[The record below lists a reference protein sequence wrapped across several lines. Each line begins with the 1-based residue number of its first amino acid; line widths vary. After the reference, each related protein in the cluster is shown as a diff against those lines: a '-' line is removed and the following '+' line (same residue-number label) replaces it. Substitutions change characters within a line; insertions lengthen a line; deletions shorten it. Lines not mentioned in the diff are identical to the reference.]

1 VSVWHPPLEQMWGC
15 IVMCWESDRQ
25 LVYWGMCLQEI
36 LLAIKLVK
44 FYTWESSFS
53 KQVNEV
59 CGTCGGR
66 GLHIHA
72 ETQQGIRD
80 P

>member
-1 VSVWHPPLEQMWGC
+1 MACV
-15 IVMCWESDRQ
+15 
-25 LVYWGMCLQEI
+25 CLQEI

-59 CGTCGGR
+59 CA
-66 GLHIHA
+66 HSV
-72 ETQQGIRD
+72 
-80 P
+80 